1 MLLRLSALSAIT
13 MAVWMGAW
21 MGAAATAAPP
31 TVEQTLMFKPLQKG
45 VVIDTPS
52 GDELAQCKVEAEKI
66 GQATGWTV
74 KDGKGFVL
82 RRFLDTN
89 GDNKVDSW
97 CYFQGGLEVY
107 RDIDSNGNGKVDQSR
122 WLNTGGSRWGVDENE
137 DGVIDRWRQIS
148 AEEVAEEAVTALLA
162 KDLPR
167 FRALLAT
174 PAELNTLE
182 LGPTYS
188 REIGELLKEAGNRF
202 AENAGKVPEVGT
214 PKWIQFAGHRPGAVP
229 AGTSDLARDIVVY
242 DNAVAFAELQQGT
255 IQVFLGAMI
264 QIGNA
269 WRLIDAPFILDEN
282 AADSLAGGVFFRP
295 PVPAAP
301 TSPTENAPT
310 EEMQKLLADLE
321 KVEKDLAEAKSLAQQ
336 TELNGKR
343 ADLLQA
349 LAAAATR
356 PEDRLT
362 WLKQLA
368 DTLSAT
374 AQGGTF
380 PEGAA
385 RLKAMYDEIA
395 RDPAQKPLA
404 AYVRFRQLAAE
415 YGLSLQAPNADYNKV
430 LTGWIANLE
439 QFLTDFPDAPD
450 APEAIMQIAVGK
462 EYLGDE
468 AGARQ
473 QYQLLA
479 GRFSGTPEGVRAA
492 GALKRLTM
500 EGQVL
505 DFKGKD
511 PQGGTVDVA
520 AYRGKAVVIQYWASW
535 CEPCKAEMAIL
546 KDLLS
551 RYGSQLAVVG
561 VNVDTDAADMTAYL
575 RDAKLP
581 WPQIREEGGMESR
594 PALELGILT
603 VPTTILL
610 DAQGRVVDR
619 SVVATELEAKLKQ
632 IIR

>member
-1 MLLRLSALSAIT
+1 M
-13 MAVWMGAW
+13 
-21 MGAAATAAPP
+21 
-31 TVEQTLMFKPLQKG
+31 
-45 VVIDTPS
+45 DTPA
-52 GDELAQCKVEAEKI
+52 GDELAQCRVEAEKI

-74 KDGKGFVL
+74 KDGRGFVL

-122 WLNTGGSRWGVDENE
+122 WLNTGGSRWGLDANE
-137 DGVIDRWRQIS
+137 DGVIDQWRQIS
-148 AEEVAEEAVTALLA
+148 AEEVAEEAVAALLTQ
-162 KDLPR
+162 DLPR
-167 FRALLAT
+167 FRVLQAT
-174 PAELNTLE
+174 PAEVNALE

-188 REIGELLKEAGNRF
+188 REIVELLKNAESRF
-202 AENAGKVPEVGT
+202 AENAAKVPAVGT
-214 PKWIQFAGHRPGAVP
+214 LKWIQFAGHRPGVVP
-229 AGTSDLARDIVVY
+229 AGTLGLTRDILVY
-242 DNAVAFAELQQGT
+242 DNAVAFAESQQGT

-264 QIGNA
+264 QVGNA
-269 WRLIDAPFILDEN
+269 WRLVDAPFILDEN
-282 AADSLAGGVFFRP
+282 AADSLAGGLFFRP
-295 PVPAAP
+295 PTPATP
-301 TSPTENAPT
+301 TSPGENAPT
-310 EEMQKLLADLE
+310 EEMQKLLAELE
-321 KVEKDLAEAKSLAQQ
+321 TVEKALAEAKSLDEQ
-336 TELNGKR
+336 TDLNGKR
-343 ADLLQA
+343 ADLLRA
-349 LAAAATR
+349 LAAAAVR
-356 PEDRLT
+356 PEDRVT

-385 RLKAMYDEIA
+385 RLKALYDEIA
-395 RDPAQKPLA
+395 KDPAQQSLA

-415 YGLSLQAPNADYNKV
+415 YGLSLQAPDADYNKV

-439 QFLTDFPDAPD
+439 QFLKDFPDAPD
-450 APEAIMQIAVGK
+450 AAEAIMQIAVGK

-468 AGARQ
+468 EGAQR

-479 GRFSGTPEGVRAA
+479 TRFPETPEGVRAR

-610 DAQGRVVDR
+610 DGQGRVVDR
-619 SVVATELEAKLKQ
+619 NVVATELEAKLKQ

>member
-1 MLLRLSALSAIT
+1 MVLRFSMFYAFTTALGMATST
-13 MAVWMGAW
+13 M
-21 MGAAATAAPP
+21 AAPP
-31 TVEQTLMFKPLQKG
+31 PVEQTLLFKPVQKG
-45 VVIDTPS
+45 VAIDTPT

-74 KDGKGFVL
+74 KDGKGYVL

-122 WLNTGGSRWGVDENE
+122 WLNTGGSRWGVDANE
-137 DGVIDRWRQIS
+137 DGVIDQWRQIS
-148 AEEVAEEAVTALLA
+148 AEEVAEEAVAAFLT
-162 KDLPR
+162 KDVPR

-182 LGPTYS
+182 LGPAYT
-188 REIGELLKEAGNRF
+188 REITELLKTAESRF
-202 AENAGKVPEVGT
+202 AENAAKAPAVGAL
-214 PKWIQFAGHRPGAVP
+214 KWIQFAGHRPGVVP
-229 AGTSDLARDIVVY
+229 AGTSDLRRDIVVY
-242 DNAVAFAELQQGT
+242 DNAVAFAESQQGT

-264 QIGNA
+264 QVGNA
-269 WRLIDAPFILDEN
+269 WRLVDAPFVLDEN
-282 AADSLAGGVFFRP
+282 AAESLAGGLFFRP
-295 PVPAAP
+295 PAPAVPASPAESAP
-301 TSPTENAPT
+301 S

-321 KVEKDLAEAKSLAQQ
+321 SLEKALADAKSLQEQ
-336 TELNGKR
+336 TDLNGKR

-385 RLKAMYDEIA
+385 RLKSLYEEVAK
-395 RDPAQKPLA
+395 DPAQKSLA
-404 AYVRFRQLAAE
+404 AYVRFRQMAAE

-439 QFLTDFPDAPD
+439 QFLKDFPDAPD

-468 AGARQ
+468 EAARQ

-479 GRFSGTPEGVRAA
+479 TRFPETPEGIRAR

-511 PQGGTVDVA
+511 PQGGTVDIA
-520 AYRGKAVVIQYWASW
+520 GYRGKAVVIQYWASW

-561 VNVDTDAADMTAYL
+561 VNVDTDAADMAAYL

-610 DAQGRVVDR
+610 DGQGRVVDR

>member
-1 MLLRLSALSAIT
+1 MWLRFSAISAIMMT
-13 MAVWMGAW
+13 VWMGSV
-21 MGAAATAAPP
+21 ATAAPP
-31 TVEQTLMFKPLQKG
+31 TVEQTLVFKPFQKG
-45 VVIDTPS
+45 VTIDTPT

-66 GQATGWTV
+66 GQSTGWTV

-122 WLNTGGSRWGVDENE
+122 WLNTGGSRWGLDSNE
-137 DGVIDRWRQIS
+137 DGTIDQWKQIS

-167 FRALLAT
+167 FRVLLAT
-174 PAELNTLE
+174 PAELKTLD
-182 LGPTYS
+182 LGPAYTQ
-188 REIGELLKEAGNRF
+188 ELTGLLQGAESRF
-202 AENAGKVPEVGT
+202 AENAAKVPAVGAL
-214 PKWIQFAGHRPGAVP
+214 KWIQFAGHRPGVVP
-229 AGTSDLARDIVVY
+229 AGTSGLSRDIVVY
-242 DNAVAFAELQQGT
+242 DNAVAFAESQQGT

-264 QIGNA
+264 QVGDA
-269 WRLIDAPFILDEN
+269 WRLVDAPFILDEN

-295 PVPAAP
+295 PSPAGP
-301 TSPTENAPT
+301 TSPVENAPT

-321 KVEKDLAEAKSLAQQ
+321 KLEKALSEAKSLDEQ

-356 PEDRLT
+356 PEDRVT

-374 AQGGTF
+374 AQSGTF

-385 RLKAMYDEIA
+385 RLKALYDQVA
-395 RDPAQKPLA
+395 KDSSQQALA

-415 YGLSLQAPNADYNKV
+415 YGLSLQAPDADYNKV
-430 LTGWIANLE
+430 LTNWIANLE
-439 QFLTDFPDAPD
+439 QFLKDFPEAPD

-468 AGARQ
+468 EGARR
-473 QYQLLA
+473 QYELLA
-479 GRFSGTPEGVRAA
+479 TRFPDSPEGIRAR

-505 DFKGKD
+505 DFKGKA
-511 PQGGTVDVA
+511 PQGGTVDLA

-551 RYGSQLAVVG
+551 RYGSQLAVIG

-575 RDAKLP
+575 REAKLP

-610 DAQGRVVDR
+610 DGQGRVVDR

>member
-1 MLLRLSALSAIT
+1 MLLRFWMLYAFT
-13 MAVWMGAW
+13 TAVWM
-21 MGAAATAAPP
+21 ATSTMAAPP
-31 TVEQTLMFKPLQKG
+31 PVEQTLLFKPVQKG
-45 VVIDTPS
+45 VVIDTPT

-122 WLNTGGSRWGVDENE
+122 WLNTGGSRWGVDANE
-137 DGVIDRWRQIS
+137 DGVIDQWRQIS
-148 AEEVAEEAVTALLA
+148 AEEVAEEAVAAFLT
-162 KDLPR
+162 KDVPR

-182 LGPTYS
+182 LGPAYT
-188 REIGELLKEAGNRF
+188 REITELLKTAENRF
-202 AENAGKVPEVGT
+202 AENAAKAPAVGAL
-214 PKWIQFAGHRPGAVP
+214 KWIQFAGHRPGVVP
-229 AGTSDLARDIVVY
+229 AGTADLTRDIVVY
-242 DNAVAFAELQQGT
+242 DNAVAFAESQQGT

-264 QIGNA
+264 QVGNA
-269 WRLIDAPFILDEN
+269 WRLVDAPFVLDEN
-282 AADSLAGGVFFRP
+282 AADSLAGGLFFRP
-295 PVPAAP
+295 PTPVVP
-301 TSPTENAPT
+301 TSPAEGAPS

-321 KVEKDLAEAKSLAQQ
+321 SLEKALAEAKSLEEQ
-336 TELNGKR
+336 TNLNGKR

-385 RLKAMYDEIA
+385 RLKSLYEEVAK
-395 RDPAQKPLA
+395 DPAQKSLA
-404 AYVRFRQLAAE
+404 AYVRFRQMAAE

-439 QFLTDFPDAPD
+439 QFLKDFPDAPD

-468 AGARQ
+468 EGARQ

-479 GRFSGTPEGVRAA
+479 TRFPETPEGIRAR

-505 DFKGKD
+505 DFKGRD
-511 PQGGTVDVA
+511 PQGGTVDIA
-520 AYRGKAVVIQYWASW
+520 GYRGKAVVIQYWASW

-610 DAQGRVVDR
+610 DGQGRVVDR